1 MNMKK
6 MLLMLVALFSMTVA
20 MAQNANGRQPRKM
33 DATTVTTMMTQRLG
47 LNADQQKKVEA
58 LNKKY
63 ESVLRPGFGG
73 PRPEK
78 GGTRPQM
85 GQGSVQG
92 KSAGQRPELTDE
104 QKAEMKQRFEQR
116 AAYEKELK
124 GILSEDQYKTY
135 QQMRPH
141 HGMRGRHH
149 GENCAQQQCT
159 GDQQQKCTGNKQHCD
174 ADQQHCNDNN
184 QHCDAD
190 QQHCDSN
197 KQHCDSHVQ
206 QKDGEHCQQ
215 AKSNCC
221 QSGSKVTDKT
231 TEKTNK

>member
-92 KSAGQRPELTDE
+92 KSAGQLPELTDE

-159 GDQQQKCTGNKQHCD
+159 GDQQQKCTDNK
-174 ADQQHCNDNN
+174 

>member
-1 MNMKK
+1 MKQ
-6 MLLMLVALFSMTVA
+6 MMLMLVVLFSMTVA

-33 DATTVTTMMTQRLG
+33 DAATVTTMMTQRLG

-63 ESVLRPGFGG
+63 ESVLRPGMGG
-73 PRPEK
+73 PRLGK
-78 GGTRPQM
+78 GGARPQM
-85 GQGSVQG
+85 GQGSVQD
-92 KSAGQRPELTDE
+92 KNAGQRPELTDE
-104 QKAEMKQRFEQR
+104 QKAELKKRFEQR

-124 GILSEDQYKTY
+124 DILSEDQYKTY
-135 QQMRPH
+135 QQMRPQ

-149 GENCAQQQCT
+149 GDNSAQQQRA
-159 GDQQQKCTGNKQHCD
+159 GNQ
-174 ADQQHCNDNN
+174 

-190 QQHCDSN
+190 QQHCDS
-197 KQHCDSHVQ
+197 QVQ

-221 QSGSKVTDKT
+221 QSDAKVTGKT
-231 TEKTNK
+231 TEKTDK

>member
-1 MNMKK
+1 MKK
-6 MLLMLVALFSMTVA
+6 MMLMLVALFSMTVA

-33 DATTVTTMMTQRLG
+33 DAATVTTMMTQRLG

-63 ESVLRPGFGG
+63 ESVLRLGFGG
-73 PRPEK
+73 PRPGK

-135 QQMRPH
+135 QQMRPQ

-149 GENCAQQQCT
+149 GEKCAEQQCT
-159 GDQQQKCTGNKQHCD
+159 GDQQQQCTGNK
-174 ADQQHCNDNN
+174 

>member
-6 MLLMLVALFSMTVA
+6 MMLMLVALFSMTVA
-20 MAQNANGRQPRKM
+20 MAQNENGRQPRKM
-33 DATTVTTMMTQRLG
+33 DAATVTTMMTQKLG

-63 ESVLRPGFGG
+63 ESVLRPGRGG
-73 PRPEK
+73 S
-78 GGTRPQM
+78 RPQM
-85 GQGSVQG
+85 GQGSAQDKNG
-92 KSAGQRPELTDE
+92 GQRPELTDE

-135 QQMRPH
+135 QQMRPQ

-149 GENCAQQQCT
+149 GDNSAQQQRA
-159 GDQQQKCTGNKQHCD
+159 GNQ
-174 ADQQHCNDNN
+174 

-190 QQHCDSN
+190 QQHCDS
-197 KQHCDSHVQ
+197 QVQ
-206 QKDGEHCQQ
+206 QKDGEHCE
-215 AKSNCC
+215 K
-221 QSGSKVTDKT
+221 TDK
-231 TEKTNK
+231 

>member
-6 MLLMLVALFSMTVA
+6 MMLMLVALFFMTVA

-33 DATTVTTMMTQRLG
+33 DAATVTTMMTQRLG

-78 GGTRPQM
+78 GGPRPQM
-85 GQGSVQG
+85 GQGSVQD
-92 KSAGQRPELTDE
+92 KNAGQRPELTDE
-104 QKAEMKQRFEQR
+104 QKAEVKQRFEQR

-124 GILSEDQYKTY
+124 DILSEDQYKTY

-141 HGMRGRHH
+141 HGMRGHHH

-159 GDQQQKCTGNKQHCD
+159 GDQQQQCAGNKQHCDAGQQYCNDNKQHCD
-174 ADQQHCNDNN
+174 ADQQHC
-184 QHCDAD
+184 
-190 QQHCDSN
+190 
-197 KQHCDSHVQ
+197 DSHVQ
-206 QKDGEHCQQ
+206 QKDGAHCQQ
-215 AKSNCC
+215 VKRSCC
-221 QSGSKVTDKT
+221 QSGGKVTDKT
-231 TEKTNK
+231 AGKTDK

>member
-1 MNMKK
+1 MKK
-6 MLLMLVALFSMTVA
+6 MMLMLVALFSMTVA
-20 MAQNANGRQPRKM
+20 MAQNANGRQLRKM
-33 DATTVTTMMTQRLG
+33 DAATVTTMMTQRLG
-47 LNADQQKKVEA
+47 LNTDQQKKVEA

-73 PRPEK
+73 TRPEK

-92 KSAGQRPELTDE
+92 KSAGQRSELTDE

-159 GDQQQKCTGNKQHCD
+159 GDQQQKCTGN
-174 ADQQHCNDNN
+174 N